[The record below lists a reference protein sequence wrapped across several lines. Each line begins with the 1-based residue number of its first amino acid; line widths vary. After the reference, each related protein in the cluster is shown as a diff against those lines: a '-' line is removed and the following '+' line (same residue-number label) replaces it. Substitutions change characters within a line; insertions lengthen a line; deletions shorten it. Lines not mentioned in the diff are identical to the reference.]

1 MRTSASGPCPRG
13 PGGPWSSTALVVRCE
28 DLGERGLSERAR
40 RALMVW
46 SCRDGDRVGLWMF
59 YRFWGCV
66 DPGRVKG
73 TWSGWT
79 ARYGINW
86 PMKVEIEGAVKC

>member
-1 MRTSASGPCPRG
+1 M
-13 PGGPWSSTALVVRCE
+13 VRYE

-46 SCRDGDRVGLWMF
+46 SCRDGDRVELWMF